1 MIKMLT
7 VHDFK
12 VGMKVKAIASDPK
25 GLIGEVKYVDTDD
38 TIAVAFEG
46 FDGHNCRSILEKDN
60 GWWMLPKNLEII
72 SNTEETCSLPTA
84 EQDNIEELCAKSDP
98 RLRLLSA
105 YEAYEQAI
113 QMKKDA
119 LDEIKQILKEME
131 SI

>member
-1 MIKMLT
+1 MLKLT
-7 VHDFK
+7 DFK
-12 VGMKVKAIASDPK
+12 VGMKVKALTESPK
-25 GLIGEVKYVDTDD
+25 GLIGEVKGLDTSGK
-38 TIAVAFEG
+38 IAVAFDG
-46 FDGHNCRSILEKDN
+46 FDGHRCYGILEKDN
-60 GWWMLPKNLEII
+60 EWYMSPEELEII
-72 SNTEETCSLPTA
+72 SNTEETCSLPTV
-84 EQDNIEELCAKSDP
+84 EKDNIEEVCAKSDP

>member
-1 MIKMLT
+1 MLT

-12 VGMKVKAIASDPK
+12 VGMKVKAIANEPE

-46 FDGHNCRSILEKDN
+46 FDGHRCGGTLEEDN
-60 GWWMLPKNLEII
+60 GWFMYPYELEII
-72 SNTEETCSLPTA
+72 SEETCSLPTA
-84 EQDNIEELCAKSDP
+84 EQDNIEEVCAKSNP

>member
-1 MIKMLT
+1 MLT

-12 VGMKVKAIASDPK
+12 VGMKVKALTDEPA
-25 GLIGEVKYVDTDD
+25 GLIGEVKYVDIDD

-46 FDGHNCRSILEKDN
+46 FDGHRCKGTLEENN
-60 GWWMLPKNLEII
+60 GWWMLPEELEII

-84 EQDNIEELCAKSDP
+84 EQDNIEEVCAKSDP

-105 YEAYEQAI
+105 YEAYEQAN

>member
-12 VGMKVKAIASDPK
+12 VGMKVKAIADEPE
-25 GLIGEVKYVDTDD
+25 GLVGEVRYVNGGSV
-38 TIAVAFEG
+38 AVAFDG
-46 FDGHNCRSILEKDN
+46 FDGHRCGGTLEEVNGGCRYPDEF
-60 GWWMLPKNLEII
+60 EII
-72 SNTEETCSLPTA
+72 SEETCSLPTA
-84 EQDNIEELCAKSDP
+84 EQDNIEEVCAKSDP

>member
-12 VGMKVKAIASDPK
+12 VGTKVKAIANDPK
-25 GLIGEVKYVDTDD
+25 GLIGEVKGLDADG
-38 TIAVAFEG
+38 TIVVAFEG
-46 FDGHNCRSILEKDN
+46 FDGHTCFGSLEKDN
-60 GWWMLPKNLEII
+60 GWWMLPEDLKII
-72 SNTEETCSLPTA
+72 SNTEETCSLPTV
-84 EQDNIEELCAKSDP
+84 EKDNIEEVCAKSDP

>member
-1 MIKMLT
+1 MMQKKMLT
-7 VHDFK
+7 VHDFE
-12 VGMKVKAIASDPK
+12 VGMKVKAIAGDPT
-25 GLIGEVKYVDTDD
+25 GLIGEVKYIDADD

-46 FDGHNCRSILEKDN
+46 FNGHDCGTLEKDN
-60 GWWMLPKNLEII
+60 GWWMSPEKLEII
-72 SNTEETCSLPTA
+72 TDEEVR
-84 EQDNIEELCAKSDP
+84 AKSDP

-105 YEAYEQAI
+105 YEAYEQSL

>member
-1 MIKMLT
+1 
-7 VHDFK
+7 
-12 VGMKVKAIASDPK
+12 MKVKAIASDPK
-25 GLIGEVKYVDTDD
+25 GLIGEVNYVDTED

-46 FDGHNCRSILEKDN
+46 FDGHNCRNILEKDN
-60 GWWMLPKNLEII
+60 GWWMLPERLEII
-72 SNTEETCSLPTA
+72 SNTEETCSLPTV
-84 EQDNIEELCAKSDP
+84 EKDNIEEVCAKSDP

>member
-1 MIKMLT
+1 MLT

-12 VGMKVKAIASDPK
+12 VGMKVKALTDAPA
-25 GLIGEVKYVDTDD
+25 GLIGEVKYVDIDG

-46 FDGHNCRSILEKDN
+46 FDGHRCDGTLEEDN
-60 GWWMLPKNLEII
+60 GWFLWPNELKII
-72 SNTEETCSLPTA
+72 SKETCSLPTA
-84 EQDNIEELCAKSDP
+84 EQDNIEEVCAKSDP

-105 YEAYEQAI
+105 YVAYEQAN

>member
-1 MIKMLT
+1 MLT
-7 VHDFK
+7 VDDFK
-12 VGMKVKAIASDPK
+12 EGMKVKAIADEPE
-25 GLIGEVKYVDTDD
+25 GLVGEVMYVDGDSV
-38 TIAVAFEG
+38 AVAFDG
-46 FDGHNCRSILEKDN
+46 FDGHRCDGTLEEDN
-60 GWWMLPKNLEII
+60 GWFMSPEELEII

-84 EQDNIEELCAKSDP
+84 EQDNIEEVCAKSDP

>member
-1 MIKMLT
+1 M
-7 VHDFK
+7 
-12 VGMKVKAIASDPK
+12 
-25 GLIGEVKYVDTDD
+25 KYVDTDD
-38 TIAVAFEG
+38 TLAVAFEG
-46 FDGHNCRSILEKDN
+46 FDGHRCDGTLEENN
-60 GWWMLPKNLEII
+60 GWFMWPNELEII
-72 SNTEETCSLPTA
+72 SEETCSLPTA
-84 EQDNIEELCAKSDP
+84 EQDNIEEVCAKSDP